1 MLTKEGFRIYLGG
14 GLLLLL
20 WLEIQTKLS
29 KNRKIKSDNT
39 IKNLAKIIW
48 VVAKNQIFGA

>member
-1 MLTKEGFRIYLGG
+1 MLSKEGFRIYLGG

-20 WLEIQTKLS
+20 WLEIHIKLS

-39 IKNLAKIIW
+39 IKNIAKIIW